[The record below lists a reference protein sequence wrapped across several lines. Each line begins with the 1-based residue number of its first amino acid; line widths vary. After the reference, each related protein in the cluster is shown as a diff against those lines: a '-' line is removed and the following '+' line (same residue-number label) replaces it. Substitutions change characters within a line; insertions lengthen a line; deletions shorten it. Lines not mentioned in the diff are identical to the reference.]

1 MLSMKRAKRSEFKSR
16 ILICHGASRFPSVS
30 NTKYFFAGENLF
42 SANKG
47 ERSGARREFAVGL
60 PHHKGGVRLNRTII
74 ELMDDKIHQL
84 EHYNEIT
91 SRIITEDSIDGVG
104 DLIEERQQIL
114 TNMDGIS
121 VAVKQYVS
129 EQSIERMDKINA
141 LLRFEQIDDLNGD
154 LMQLQDKI
162 KRVQELRE
170 EIKNND
176 KKAYDRLAK
185 QRDEIKQKLDEAA
198 KSKQVADYCSSSNA
212 ADVSKGRKLNISN

>member
-1 MLSMKRAKRSEFKSR
+1 
-16 ILICHGASRFPSVS
+16 
-30 NTKYFFAGENLF
+30 
-42 SANKG
+42 
-47 ERSGARREFAVGL
+47 
-60 PHHKGGVRLNRTII
+60 
-74 ELMDDKIHQL
+74 MDDKIHQL

-91 SRIITEDSIDGVG
+91 FRIITEDSIDGVG

>member
-1 MLSMKRAKRSEFKSR
+1 
-16 ILICHGASRFPSVS
+16 
-30 NTKYFFAGENLF
+30 
-42 SANKG
+42 
-47 ERSGARREFAVGL
+47 
-60 PHHKGGVRLNRTII
+60 
-74 ELMDDKIHQL
+74 MDDKIHQL

-154 LMQLQDKI
+154 LMQLQNKI

-185 QRDEIKQKLDEAA
+185 KRDEIKQKLDEAA

>member
-1 MLSMKRAKRSEFKSR
+1 MK
-16 ILICHGASRFPSVS
+16 
-30 NTKYFFAGENLF
+30 TYF
-42 SANKG
+42 SANKA
-47 ERSGARREFAVGL
+47 ERSEARREFAAGH
-60 PHHKGGVRLNRTII
+60 PRHKGGVRLNRTII

>member
-1 MLSMKRAKRSEFKSR
+1 M
-16 ILICHGASRFPSVS
+16 
-30 NTKYFFAGENLF
+30 
-42 SANKG
+42 
-47 ERSGARREFAVGL
+47 
-60 PHHKGGVRLNRTII
+60 NRTII

-141 LLRFEQIDDLNGD
+141 LMRFEEIEDLNGEM
-154 LMQLQDKI
+154 LQLQDKI

-170 EIKNND
+170 EINRND
-176 KKAYDRLAK
+176 KKAYERLERK
-185 QRDEIKQKLDEAA
+185 RNEIKAKLDEAA
-198 KSKQVADYCSSSNA
+198 KSKQVADYCSSSNS

>member
-1 MLSMKRAKRSEFKSR
+1 
-16 ILICHGASRFPSVS
+16 
-30 NTKYFFAGENLF
+30 
-42 SANKG
+42 
-47 ERSGARREFAVGL
+47 
-60 PHHKGGVRLNRTII
+60 
-74 ELMDDKIHQL
+74 MDDKIHQL

-104 DLIEERQQIL
+104 DLIAERQQIL

-170 EIKNND
+170 EIKRND

-185 QRDEIKQKLDEAA
+185 QRDEIKSKLDEAA
-198 KSKQVADYCSSSNA
+198 KSKQVADYCSSTNA

>member
-1 MLSMKRAKRSEFKSR
+1 
-16 ILICHGASRFPSVS
+16 
-30 NTKYFFAGENLF
+30 
-42 SANKG
+42 
-47 ERSGARREFAVGL
+47 
-60 PHHKGGVRLNRTII
+60 
-74 ELMDDKIHQL
+74 MDDKIHQL

-141 LLRFEQIDDLNGD
+141 LLRFEQIDNLNGD

-185 QRDEIKQKLDEAA
+185 KRDEIKQKLDEAA
-198 KSKQVADYCSSSNA
+198 KSKQVADYCSSTNA

>member
-1 MLSMKRAKRSEFKSR
+1 
-16 ILICHGASRFPSVS
+16 
-30 NTKYFFAGENLF
+30 
-42 SANKG
+42 
-47 ERSGARREFAVGL
+47 
-60 PHHKGGVRLNRTII
+60 
-74 ELMDDKIHQL
+74 MDDKIHQL

-104 DLIEERQQIL
+104 DLIAERQQIL

-154 LMQLQDKI
+154 LMQLQGKI

-170 EIKNND
+170 EIKRND

-185 QRDEIKQKLDEAA
+185 QRDEIKSKLDEAA

>member
-1 MLSMKRAKRSEFKSR
+1 MPFLRQAKK
-16 ILICHGASRFPSVS
+16 CD
-30 NTKYFFAGENLF
+30 
-42 SANKG
+42 
-47 ERSGARREFAVGL
+47 
-60 PHHKGGVRLNRTII
+60 HKGGVRLNRTII

-91 SRIITEDSIDGVG
+91 SQIITEDSIDGVG
-104 DLIEERQQIL
+104 DLIAERQQIL

-141 LLRFEQIDDLNGD
+141 LLRFEQIEDLNGD

-162 KRVQELRE
+162 KRIQELRE
-170 EIKNND
+170 EIKRND

-185 QRDEIKQKLDEAA
+185 KRNEIKVKLDEAA

>member
-1 MLSMKRAKRSEFKSR
+1 
-16 ILICHGASRFPSVS
+16 
-30 NTKYFFAGENLF
+30 
-42 SANKG
+42 
-47 ERSGARREFAVGL
+47 
-60 PHHKGGVRLNRTII
+60 
-74 ELMDDKIHQL
+74 MDDKIHQL

-129 EQSIERMDKINA
+129 EQSIERM
-141 LLRFEQIDDLNGD
+141 
-154 LMQLQDKI
+154 DKI

>member
-1 MLSMKRAKRSEFKSR
+1 
-16 ILICHGASRFPSVS
+16 
-30 NTKYFFAGENLF
+30 
-42 SANKG
+42 
-47 ERSGARREFAVGL
+47 
-60 PHHKGGVRLNRTII
+60 
-74 ELMDDKIHQL
+74 MDDKIHQL

-162 KRVQELRE
+162 KRVQELRK

>member
-1 MLSMKRAKRSEFKSR
+1 
-16 ILICHGASRFPSVS
+16 
-30 NTKYFFAGENLF
+30 
-42 SANKG
+42 
-47 ERSGARREFAVGL
+47 
-60 PHHKGGVRLNRTII
+60 
-74 ELMDDKIHQL
+74 MDDKIHQL

-185 QRDEIKQKLDEAA
+185 QRDKIKQKLDEAA

>member
-1 MLSMKRAKRSEFKSR
+1 MVSLSQSS
-16 ILICHGASRFPSVS
+16 S
-30 NTKYFFAGENLF
+30 T
-42 SANKG
+42 SAVYYK
-47 ERSGARREFAVGL
+47 
-60 PHHKGGVRLNRTII
+60 
-74 ELMDDKIHQL
+74 
-84 EHYNEIT
+84 
-91 SRIITEDSIDGVG
+91 
-104 DLIEERQQIL
+104 
-114 TNMDGIS
+114 
-121 VAVKQYVS
+121 
-129 EQSIERMDKINA
+129 
-141 LLRFEQIDDLNGD
+141 QIDDLNGD

>member
-1 MLSMKRAKRSEFKSR
+1 
-16 ILICHGASRFPSVS
+16 
-30 NTKYFFAGENLF
+30 
-42 SANKG
+42 
-47 ERSGARREFAVGL
+47 
-60 PHHKGGVRLNRTII
+60 
-74 ELMDDKIHQL
+74 
-84 EHYNEIT
+84 
-91 SRIITEDSIDGVG
+91 
-104 DLIEERQQIL
+104 
-114 TNMDGIS
+114 MDGIS

-185 QRDEIKQKLDEAA
+185 KRDEIKQKLDEAA

>member
-1 MLSMKRAKRSEFKSR
+1 M
-16 ILICHGASRFPSVS
+16 
-30 NTKYFFAGENLF
+30 
-42 SANKG
+42 
-47 ERSGARREFAVGL
+47 
-60 PHHKGGVRLNRTII
+60 NRTII

-141 LLRFEQIDDLNGD
+141 LMRFEEIEDLNGEM
-154 LMQLQDKI
+154 LQLQDKI

-170 EIKNND
+170 EINRND
-176 KKAYDRLAK
+176 KKAYERLERK
-185 QRDEIKQKLDEAA
+185 RNEIKAKLDEAA
-198 KSKQVADYCSSSNA
+198 KSKQVADYCSSSNSA
-212 ADVSKGRKLNISN
+212 NVSKGRKLNISN

>member
-1 MLSMKRAKRSEFKSR
+1 M
-16 ILICHGASRFPSVS
+16 
-30 NTKYFFAGENLF
+30 
-42 SANKG
+42 
-47 ERSGARREFAVGL
+47 GL
-60 PHHKGGVRLNRTII
+60 PHHKGGVCLNRTII

>member
-1 MLSMKRAKRSEFKSR
+1 
-16 ILICHGASRFPSVS
+16 
-30 NTKYFFAGENLF
+30 
-42 SANKG
+42 
-47 ERSGARREFAVGL
+47 
-60 PHHKGGVRLNRTII
+60 
-74 ELMDDKIHQL
+74 MDDKIHQL

-185 QRDEIKQKLDEAA
+185 KRDEIKSKLDEAA

>member
-1 MLSMKRAKRSEFKSR
+1 
-16 ILICHGASRFPSVS
+16 
-30 NTKYFFAGENLF
+30 
-42 SANKG
+42 
-47 ERSGARREFAVGL
+47 
-60 PHHKGGVRLNRTII
+60 
-74 ELMDDKIHQL
+74 MDDKIHQL

-185 QRDEIKQKLDEAA
+185 QRDEIKSKLDEAA

>member
-1 MLSMKRAKRSEFKSR
+1 
-16 ILICHGASRFPSVS
+16 
-30 NTKYFFAGENLF
+30 
-42 SANKG
+42 
-47 ERSGARREFAVGL
+47 
-60 PHHKGGVRLNRTII
+60 
-74 ELMDDKIHQL
+74 MDDKIHQL

-104 DLIEERQQIL
+104 DLIAERQQIL

-170 EIKNND
+170 EINRND

-185 QRDEIKQKLDEAA
+185 QRDEIKSKLDEAA

>member
-1 MLSMKRAKRSEFKSR
+1 
-16 ILICHGASRFPSVS
+16 
-30 NTKYFFAGENLF
+30 
-42 SANKG
+42 
-47 ERSGARREFAVGL
+47 
-60 PHHKGGVRLNRTII
+60 
-74 ELMDDKIHQL
+74 MDDKIHQL

-91 SRIITEDSIDGVG
+91 SQIITEDSIDGVG
-104 DLIEERQQIL
+104 DLIAERQQIL

-170 EIKNND
+170 EIKRND

-185 QRDEIKQKLDEAA
+185 QRDEIKSKLDEAA

-212 ADVSKGRKLNISN
+212 VDVSKGRKLNISN